1 MASIVPTSVMI
12 PVNMRDALARAKVDV
27 EGVGVE
33 PSLIRHAPSPMR
45 RRQVGKADVAQ
56 RRPAPAD
63 QYGRAVKQQPVH
75 QISGEERGC
84 GGGPAFHQQ
93 MVDLVQRG
101 DVAGGRSE
109 EHTSELQS
117 LLPTSYAAF

>member
-45 RRQVGKADVAQ
+45 RRQVGKADVAHP
-56 RRPAPAD
+56 RPPPPD
-63 QYGRAVKQQPVH
+63 HMGRAVNSRRSNRTSAGK
-75 QISGEERGC
+75 
-84 GGGPAFHQQ
+84 GGAGAGPASPQQ
-93 MVDLVQRG
+93 LVDPAKPA
-101 DVAGGRSE
+101 VA
-109 EHTSELQS
+109 
-117 LLPTSYAAF
+117 A